1 MRNPCCFNCGGP
13 HYKRECKKPLR
24 GMTLTCP
31 HQHCKQEIVLSSRG
45 QTVPQVVVAPQQ
57 SNAQLAPSGSSI
69 RLPSAPTHVGN
80 LRKRAAASEV
90 VGRPPA
96 KHRRTGKEVSICGK
110 RYTSL
115 SWFLN
120 TPNPPPKKCERARH
134 VCADRA
140 IELRGG
146 HVRALDAARFAISPS
161 ALAQPPPLLGARRN
175 LSTDWIDTEVTDIQV
190 RRAQQPLKARLSQ
203 VLRLVADLERTL

>member
-1 MRNPCCFNCGGP
+1 
-13 HYKRECKKPLR
+13 
-24 GMTLTCP
+24 MTLTCP

-96 KHRRTGKEVSICGK
+96 KHKRTGKEVSICGK

-120 TPNPPPKKCERARH
+120 TPNPPPKKYERARH
-134 VCADRA
+134 VCADKA

-161 ALAQPPPLLGARRN
+161 ALQPPPLLGARRN